1 MGLKLV
7 PDNTHIHFSDY
18 RFYAM
23 ALSAVL
29 MIGSIFLFFDRGLN
43 YGIDFRGGITIE
55 IAPPNGEE
63 FDTDDLA
70 IARATAEG
78 LDIGHV
84 KVQEIG
90 GLAGEDRGIV
100 IFIEE
105 QEVEAVPGQ
114 SDEEAKKAAETK
126 QQEVLVLV
134 KSSLTEALGD
144 VDFRR
149 QDVVGPTVSGELVT
163 KGVQAVVLAVLL
175 MLIYIWFRFEWQFSL
190 GAILAL
196 VHDVTL
202 TIGLFA
208 LLQLEFTLAIIAALL
223 TIIGYSMNDTVV
235 VFDRVRENLRK
246 FKKMSLKELIDLS
259 VNSTLSRTLMTSL
272 TTLLALA
279 ALFFLGGSALRG
291 FTAAMIWGIFV
302 GTYSS
307 IFVASPLLLMTGVKR
322 DWSEQGSDSKEVA
335 RP

>member
-7 PDNTHIHFSDY
+7 PDNTHIHFSDF

-29 MIGSIFLFFDRGLN
+29 MIGSIFLFFDKGLN
-43 YGIDFRGGITIE
+43 YGIDFRGGVTIE
-55 IAPPNGEE
+55 IAPPDGEE

-90 GLAGEDRGIV
+90 GIAGEDRGIV

-105 QEVEAVPGQ
+105 QEVEAAPGQ

-134 KSSLTEALGD
+134 KNSLAEALGE

-196 VHDVTL
+196 IHDVTL
-202 TIGLFA
+202 TIGLFS

-246 FKKMSLKELIDLS
+246 YKKMPLKELIDLS

-307 IFVASPLLLMTGVKR
+307 IFVASPLLLFTGVKR

>member
-7 PDNTHIHFSDY
+7 PDNTHIHFSDF

-29 MIGSIFLFFDRGLN
+29 MLGSIFLFLDKGLN
-43 YGIDFRGGITIE
+43 YGIDFRGGVTIE
-55 IAPPNGEE
+55 IAPPDGEE

-90 GLAGEDRGIV
+90 GIAGEDRGIV

-105 QEVEAVPGQ
+105 QEVEAAPGQ

-134 KSSLTEALGD
+134 KNSLTEALGE

-196 VHDVTL
+196 IHDVTL
-202 TIGLFA
+202 TIGLFS

-246 FKKMSLKELIDLS
+246 YKKMPLKELIDLS

-307 IFVASPLLLMTGVKR
+307 IFVASPLLLFTGVKR
-322 DWSEQGSDSKEVA
+322 DWSEQGSDSKEIA

>member
-23 ALSAVL
+23 GLSAVL

-43 YGIDFRGGITIE
+43 YGIDFRGGVTIE
-55 IAPPNGEE
+55 IAPPDGEE

-78 LDIGHV
+78 LNIGHV

-105 QEVEAVPGQ
+105 QELEAVPGQ

-134 KSSLTEALGD
+134 KNSLTEALGE

>member
-23 ALSAVL
+23 ALSVVL
-29 MIGSIFLFFDRGLN
+29 MIASIFLFFDKGLN

-55 IAPPNGEE
+55 IAPPDGQE

-70 IARATAEG
+70 TARATAEG

-105 QEVEAVPGQ
+105 QEVEATPGQ
-114 SDEEAKKAAETK
+114 TAEEVKKAAETK
-126 QQEVLVLV
+126 QQEVLLLV
-134 KSSLTEALGD
+134 KSALTEALGE

-149 QDVVGPTVSGELVT
+149 QDVVGPTVSSELVT

-196 VHDVTL
+196 IHDVTL

-246 FKKMSLKELIDLS
+246 YKKMPLKELIDLS

-322 DWSEQGSDSKEVA
+322 DWSEQGSDSKEIA